1 FDSADDYVRLPDT
14 NEVDLPDTLTAM
26 AWVYLNSTPS
36 GLKTILSKDTNYE
49 FHVNTNREI
58 FWWWNDANGITRS
71 FTSGVQ
77 IGLGQWHHVAI
88 TYQSGLQIIYIDG
101 QEAARRTFTGQLITN
116 SNDLQIG
123 QDQGIGS
130 RFFDGDIDEVKIFD
144 VDLSA
149 VDIADIFINEEAGRN
164 YDGALRSCNCT
175 EPVAVNHYAIS
186 HDMSMVSCL
195 AEDITFTAHDNAD
208 LAVDAKD
215 ALLQI
220 STSTMKGE
228 WLSVVTGSGVLTNS
242 GGGQATYRFPDNG
255 ESSVTLRLSYPDLAS
270 DPELVNFNVTDGVS
284 TDKRN
289 SSHREDS
296 NLSVSDSGLIF
307 SIPDTQSCQAS
318 LAVSIRAVKKSDN
331 SLSCSG
337 AVAGN
342 RTVNFYSQ
350 YLAPSTGTQNLIL
363 TSDGVAYPLSSSAPG
378 TPVAVRFDSQG
389 EGSISIQYPDA
400 GVVGLNAALTAG
412 QKTFYGSDSF
422 VAYPA
427 LLSLVA
433 DNGSGLM
440 LDNTAVS
447 GGAVWAADRPFTVS
461 VAGQCA
467 NGAVTPNYQPSNAQL
482 GISLQTPTQAAG
494 GVGGTLSVSGGGL
507 LASDSVAWT
516 GISSGFSSGV
526 FEDVSARYS
535 EVGIINLYARDA
547 DYYGH
552 SISQTAKTVGRFV
565 PWFFTVTANSPQW
578 QAHCSSGDF
587 SYMDEDIGYQTPP
600 ELVVSGYSAVGG
612 RVYNY
617 GGSLWKLAAQR
628 SSRFYTDQSASVS
641 TTLSSTV
648 NTSTDTWGGT
658 DADYDGTAIN
668 SLTGDSIN
676 YVRGALEAP
685 FAGLVDLTL
694 TTADLTDA
702 DGACYRI
709 DSDADGDWLEEGC
722 SGFTISNIPA
732 KELRFGRLRLAD
744 AYGPETE
751 PLSLPWVTEYYDGSG
766 YIVNSTDSCSA
777 WLTSEVTYSDNDGA
791 LIASGQTAAAYAHS
805 GADFRVDAGDAGVT
819 MSAPGAANTGVVGV
833 AVDLTRMPYFFFD
846 WDGDGSFDD
855 APSANII
862 FGQYRSN
869 DRVIFQ
875 RQW

>member
-1 FDSADDYVRLPDT
+1 MLIRLFLIIFIYLGLITSVQAAECRATFADGLTNSSNAGKIKFEDSAQLLNNPDAILVTTDIDNRGDVSSCGGVNCSASGAIVPQLNSSYIEYSSSNNLVVDGTIQTISANDYKDVTVKSGGSLSMTATFSSYHFKKLKVEDSSVIYLTAGDYFVEEIEIKDSSQLIVQGSGTARIYIEKKAKFKESSVINGGESGDPSRLVLYSFDDVTVESAASLAGYIYSEKKVEIKDNSKVVGAISSEGELKLKDNASVSYDDSIDDTDFGSMCDSSPLATPVVNYRFDSCNWADAQDVVDSGPNRLDAYAVNGVLSTVGGQVCGLAQFDSADDYVRLPDT

-296 NLSVSDSGLIF
+296 NLSVSDSGLVF

-350 YLAPSTGTQNLIL
+350 YLAPSTGTKNLIL

-389 EGSISIQYPDA
+389 EGSISI
-400 GVVGLNAALTAG
+400 
-412 QKTFYGSDSF
+412 
-422 VAYPA
+422 
-427 LLSLVA
+427 
-433 DNGSGLM
+433 
-440 LDNTAVS
+440 
-447 GGAVWAADRPFTVS
+447 
-461 VAGQCA
+461 
-467 NGAVTPNYQPSNAQL
+467 
-482 GISLQTPTQAAG
+482 
-494 GVGGTLSVSGGGL
+494 
-507 LASDSVAWT
+507 
-516 GISSGFSSGV
+516 
-526 FEDVSARYS
+526 
-535 EVGIINLYARDA
+535 
-547 DYYGH
+547 
-552 SISQTAKTVGRFV
+552 
-565 PWFFTVTANSPQW
+565 
-578 QAHCSSGDF
+578 
-587 SYMDEDIGYQTPP
+587 
-600 ELVVSGYSAVGG
+600 
-612 RVYNY
+612 
-617 GGSLWKLAAQR
+617 
-628 SSRFYTDQSASVS
+628 
-641 TTLSSTV
+641 
-648 NTSTDTWGGT
+648 
-658 DADYDGTAIN
+658 
-668 SLTGDSIN
+668 
-676 YVRGALEAP
+676 
-685 FAGLVDLTL
+685 
-694 TTADLTDA
+694 
-702 DGACYRI
+702 
-709 DSDADGDWLEEGC
+709 
-722 SGFTISNIPA
+722 
-732 KELRFGRLRLAD
+732 
-744 AYGPETE
+744 
-751 PLSLPWVTEYYDGSG
+751 
-766 YIVNSTDSCSA
+766 
-777 WLTSEVTYSDNDGA
+777 
-791 LIASGQTAAAYAHS
+791 
-805 GADFRVDAGDAGVT
+805 
-819 MSAPGAANTGVVGV
+819 
-833 AVDLTRMPYFFFD
+833 
-846 WDGDGSFDD
+846 
-855 APSANII
+855 
-862 FGQYRSN
+862 
-869 DRVIFQ
+869 
-875 RQW
+875 